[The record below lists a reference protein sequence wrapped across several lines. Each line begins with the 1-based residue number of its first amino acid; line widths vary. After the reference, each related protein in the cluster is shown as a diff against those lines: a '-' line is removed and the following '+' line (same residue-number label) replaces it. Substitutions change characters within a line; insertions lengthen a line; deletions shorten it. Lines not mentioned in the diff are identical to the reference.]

1 MSATQNVW
9 RLLLVLNV
17 VFQLAITLV
26 GGIETAQSGT
36 AGSQNKI
43 DGQLKYANNLNQII
57 TLRAPGATSYEITFT
72 NVKTEKDFDLIKVF
86 DGDNTLIQTIS
97 GEHSH
102 IVVIVNHAEAVIK
115 FTSDDSM
122 GDEGF
127 DVAWRAT
134 VVGGGGGGSGD
145 GNLDAVRSQIDDLKS
160 RVRSLSKSKGKQVF
174 FDHGLVSD
182 FSSKA
187 FATLQIERQYHT
199 NNAWINLQREFI
211 CKDEGFYMF
220 TVTGSSGGTAP
231 TVVRLEHFSMKR
243 QDAINNGRWIASATA
258 VQPEPF
264 GPFGTGCILEVK
276 EDDKIRIQYNGTLVD
291 DPRSRVF
298 HLVAAKFA

>member
-1 MSATQNVW
+1 MSAAQNVW
-9 RLLLVLNV
+9 RIFLVLNV
-17 VFQLAITLV
+17 VFQLAITVV
-26 GGIETAQSGT
+26 GGVETAQSGT
-36 AGSQNKI
+36 ASSPNKV

-57 TLRAPGATSYEITFT
+57 TLRVPGATSYELTFT
-72 NVKTEKDFDLIKVF
+72 DVKTEKDFDLIKVF
-86 DGDNTLIQTIS
+86 DGSNTLIQTIS
-97 GEHSH
+97 GEHSRL
-102 IVVIVNHAEAVIK
+102 VVIVNAAEAVIK

-127 DVAWRAT
+127 EVSWRAT
-134 VVGGGGGGSGD
+134 VVGGGKGGSGGGD
-145 GNLDAVRSQIDDLKS
+145 LDAVRSQIDDLKS

-187 FATLQIERQYHT
+187 FTTLQIERQYHT

-211 CKDEGFYMF
+211 CKDQGFYMF

-243 QDAINNGRWIASATA
+243 QDAINNGRWIAAATA
-258 VQPEPF
+258 VQPSPF
-264 GPFGTGCILEVK
+264 GPFGTGCILEVQ